1 MLDTY
6 ITVVGNLV
14 ADPRLIETDGR
25 PPMASF
31 RVASTPR
38 RYDRA
43 AGEWRDGETL
53 FTSVTCWRG
62 LAENVALS
70 LKKGQSVIVHG
81 RLMKRGYETKSG
93 EHRESVDIDALAVG
107 PDLSRAAAVVKRVER
122 SSSSV
127 PLDSAAVGGSAPEAV
142 DVADLA
148 ETADVAETAETVEPQ
163 PGSDEFDAALPAVG
177 LPEADGELDGEID
190 REIDG
195 EIDRAID
202 SEIDDRGEE
211 PELAGAG
218 AGGRRR
224 PRFGIG

>member
-1 MLDTY
+1 MHMLDTY

-122 SSSSV
+122 SSSSAPLGSA

-177 LPEADGELDGEID
+177 LPEADGEMDGELDG
-190 REIDG
+190 
-195 EIDRAID
+195 
-202 SEIDDRGEE
+202 EIDDRGEE